1 MRKVLVSGAA
11 VWLILAP
18 GNATVA
24 REKIR
29 HRNYEQS
36 QQVARQ
42 PDGYFP
48 DGVARPGGGVSRIER
63 YNGSTTVLTRE
74 TLNTY
79 RPSTVCEALT
89 LIPGVFA
96 NGCW

>member
-11 VWLILAP
+11 VWFILAP

-36 QQVARQ
+36 EQVARQ
-42 PDGYFP
+42 SMVISLMAWLD
-48 DGVARPGGGVSRIER
+48 
-63 YNGSTTVLTRE
+63 RE
-74 TLNTY
+74 A
-79 RPSTVCEALT
+79 E
-89 LIPGVFA
+89 
-96 NGCW
+96 